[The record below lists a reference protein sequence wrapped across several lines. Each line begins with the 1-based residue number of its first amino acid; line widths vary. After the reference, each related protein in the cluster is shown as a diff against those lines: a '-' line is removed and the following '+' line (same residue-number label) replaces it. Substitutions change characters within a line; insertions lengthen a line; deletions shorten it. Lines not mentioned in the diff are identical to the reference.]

1 MSLSSFMIFNLSRK
15 LFVLMQHLRTRLTVT
30 LDHPAVVQ
38 IATSMAAE
46 SNLVVAWR
54 GTDRRIS
61 TPMRNRWKRQWKWL
75 FLADP
80 PEWSRTL
87 REPSE

>member
-61 TPMRNRWKRQWKWL
+61 TP
-75 FLADP
+75 D
-80 PEWSRTL
+80 E
-87 REPSE
+87 EPVETAVEMVVPGRPS